1 MKRIKKSMLQKEQ
14 KLQKILELEKKLE
27 EIQDIDV
34 LLERI
39 LTETRAIVRADAGS
53 IYEIEDNKLRI
64 KYAQNDTQLKKLK
77 PGEKLP
83 YLSFSVPINEKS
95 ISGYVALS
103 GEPVNIQNAYRIP
116 SDKPFVFNKKTDIAT
131 GYHTKSIYT
140 LPLKMQS
147 GKLLGVMQ
155 LINAQNES
163 GKIIGFDRDA
173 VLYITHFA
181 SNVRQALQNTYQ
193 TNLMVQRMLK
203 MAELRDPKETYPH
216 VMRVAE
222 NSLEIYDRWA
232 FDHRVPEHEKHRFR
246 DCLKIA
252 AKFHDIGKVGI
263 PDAVLHSPKRY
274 GPDDENRAILKG
286 HTCIGAQIFGDG
298 TSMLDSMC
306 RDVALHHH
314 EAWNKSPAGYPGDID
329 YRAYKIGEPIPPA
342 KALGG
347 DEIPLAARIISVA
360 DVFDALSHRRS
371 YKDAWSPDEAF
382 AEIEK
387 GAGTQ
392 FDPEIVEAFLQV
404 KSRIAAILLAYPDEE
419 SRPEE
424 KSTSV

>member
-1 MKRIKKSMLQKEQ
+1 MKRSKKSVVQKEQ
-14 KLQKILELEKKLE
+14 KLQKIFELEKKLE

-39 LTETRAIVRADAGS
+39 LTETRSIVRADAGS
-53 IYEIEDNKLRI
+53 IYEIEDGKLRI

-103 GEPVNIQNAYRIP
+103 GEPVNIQDAYRIP
-116 SDKPFVFNKKTDIAT
+116 ADKPYVFNKANDIET

-155 LINAQNES
+155 LINAQDES
-163 GKIIGFDRDA
+163 GKLIGFDEDA
-173 VLYITHFA
+173 ELYITHFA

-232 FDHRVPEHEKHRFR
+232 FDHNIPEHEKHSFR

-274 GPDDENRAILKG
+274 GPNDKNRAVLKS
-286 HTCIGAQIFGDG
+286 HTCIGAQIFGEG

-314 EAWNKSPAGYPGDID
+314 EAWDKSPSGYPGNVD
-329 YRAYKIGEPIPPA
+329 YRTYKIGEPLPPA
-342 KALGG
+342 EALGG
-347 DEIPLAARIISVA
+347 EAIPLAARIISVA

-371 YKDAWSPDEAF
+371 YKDAWPPEKAF
-382 AEIEK
+382 EEIEK

-392 FDPEIVEAFLQV
+392 FDPEIVAAFLQV
-404 KSRIAAILLAYPDEE
+404 KSRISAILLAYPDEE
-419 SRPEE
+419 SAPENHG
-424 KSTSV
+424 KSV